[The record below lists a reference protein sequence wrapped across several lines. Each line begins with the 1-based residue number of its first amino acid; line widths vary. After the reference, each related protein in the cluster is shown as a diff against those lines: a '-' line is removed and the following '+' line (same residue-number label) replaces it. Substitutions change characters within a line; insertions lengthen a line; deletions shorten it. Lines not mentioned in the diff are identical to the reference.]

1 MQLIKQNLCPEQG
14 VSLRKAV
21 SYRFVYHSDE
31 DIKKNKWIY
40 RSGIH
45 KYSVKAG
52 LNLVIR
58 QIPPWN
64 A

>member
-21 SYRFVYHSDE
+21 SYDLSIYPDE
-31 DIKKNKWIY
+31 DIKKKKWIY

-45 KYSVKAG
+45 KYSG
-52 LNLVIR
+52 LR
-58 QIPPWN
+58 M